1 MFGSSL
7 YDAYSLL
14 SEGKEYFDDVN
25 DTSMQWQTQG
35 SRSQQMDQQQQQQP
49 AQQQQQQQPTKQ
61 QQAPR
66 MSTPISLLP
75 QNVQAPMQMLQTQQV
90 QQQQMQQMQQQQQQP
105 QKPSQNQKKIIVN
118 QETEVHYRPSSPSYL
133 DQLGSKRKEVIKVI
147 GYALMIL
154 FALTLYT
161 GIDFW
166 LKDLIEVHDLSF
178 KQELGIR
185 MAYPLLVL
193 FVMWNFKIL
202 N

>member
-90 QQQQMQQMQQQQQQP
+90 QQQQMQQQQQQQ